1 MHVNVGLFLYIIR
14 KKGGKMKIC
23 KEIGA
28 IYEILFVPLHPQINK
43 IDCRINKT
51 GEQFYYE

>member
-1 MHVNVGLFLYIIR
+1 MTLMTTPDVGRHAPLPGPSRWIIR

-28 IYEILFVPLHPQINK
+28 ISEILFVPLHPQIK
-43 IDCRINKT
+43 
-51 GEQFYYE
+51 G